1 MVTRYTT
8 VDSNKVKDDIKNLQY
23 IKNQTP
29 EICMAAVKQDGTALQ
44 FVKEQTE
51 KNCKAAVNQNTE
63 ASKFIKIKI

>member
-1 MVTRYTT
+1 
-8 VDSNKVKDDIKNLQY
+8 
-23 IKNQTP
+23 
-29 EICMAAVKQDGTALQ
+29 MAAVKQDGTALQ